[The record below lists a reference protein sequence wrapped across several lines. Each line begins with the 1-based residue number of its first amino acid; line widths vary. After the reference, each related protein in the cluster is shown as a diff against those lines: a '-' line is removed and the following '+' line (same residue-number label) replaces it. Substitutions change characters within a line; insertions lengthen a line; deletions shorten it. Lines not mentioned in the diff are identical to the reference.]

1 LIIFITV
8 GSAYA
13 YFTRGVFIDF
23 APDAPIDIMFMS
35 QRDNIAQPNQYGYFV
50 PLNLRGVEVVP
61 SLPGNWAWDFAATYD
76 DYYRWLRQISEM
88 NANAIYVSTIMDA
101 AFYRAFYNFN
111 QMNERPLFLL
121 QGVGG
126 HDYSSLSNSLREA
139 IDIIH
144 GNRINFLNR
153 YGIEI
158 FMSNIS
164 PWVVGLVVGSEWD
177 PDLVTFM
184 NHFDPSMPDYFEGE
198 FFSSAYG
205 ASRFEVLL
213 AQIMD
218 GAVSYETRRY
228 KTQRPI
234 GFISNPTIDF
244 LEYQWAYAT
253 QLRKYVQL
261 DHENIIASD
270 YALAGMFAAYRLFHF
285 TDDFSSLLTYE
296 QQKELAP
303 LLETMNRD
311 GFANGY
317 LDLLNKYHSM
327 PVIAT
332 GFGVS
337 SSRAP
342 RLMDTVPLTER
353 EQGLGIA
360 DMAMQIE
367 QAGWGGAF
375 ISTWQD
381 SWERRTWNTI
391 FSSDPWRYHY
401 WHNLQGIDQAYG
413 LMAFD
418 PGLQS
423 RPVVLDGTVNGW
435 FESQFVHEYQ
445 GIRIYAQYTPQ
456 GLYLMLYGQ
465 GVTPHNT
472 LYVPLDIMPHSGTF
486 TFNDRQFE
494 RPANFMLVIS
504 GTHNSRLLTTQRN
517 NATFQRFALEMY
529 NINPYTRIPPRWY
542 SEFEPIIIPVQNTVV
557 IDALEFERLRDE
569 ARERM
574 RIPSTITGNLTHG
587 IGDPSSQ
594 YFNSLADFT
603 FGDNVV
609 EVRIPWMLLNF
620 YDPSQMY
627 VHDDYFEHF
636 GVEAIRISE
645 MYIGIAARSEYIA
658 PMSPVP
664 LQGWRNTVE
673 FHERLKQS
681 YFIIQEMWGR

>member
-1 LIIFITV
+1 
-8 GSAYA
+8 
-13 YFTRGVFIDF
+13 VFIDF
-23 APDAPIDIMFMS
+23 NPDAPIDVMFIS
-35 QRDNIAQPNQYGYFV
+35 QRDNIAQPNQYGQLV
-50 PLNLRGVEVVP
+50 PLTLRGVEIVP
-61 SLPGNWAWDFAATYD
+61 SFPGNLAWDFAATYD
-76 DYYRWLRQISEM
+76 DYHRWFEQISEM
-88 NANAIYVSTIMDA
+88 NANSIYVSTIMDA
-101 AFYRAFYNFN
+101 AFYRAFYDFN
-111 QMNERPLFLL
+111 RTNEQPLFLL
-121 QGVGG
+121 QGVSGYD
-126 HDYSSLSNSLREA
+126 HSSLSNSLREA

-153 YGIEI
+153 DGIEV

-177 PDLVTFM
+177 ADLVTFM
-184 NHFDPSMPDYFEGE
+184 NHFDPNMPDYFEGE

-218 GAVSYETRRY
+218 GAVTYETRRY
-228 KTQRPI
+228 KAQRPI
-234 GFISNPTIDF
+234 GFISNPSIDF
-244 LEYQWAYAT
+244 LDYYWMYAM
-253 QLRKYVQL
+253 QLRKYVEL
-261 DHENIIASD
+261 DHENIIASED
-270 YALAGMFAAYRLFHF
+270 ARAGMFAAYRLFYF
-285 TDDFSSLLTYE
+285 TDDFSTRLSQE
-296 QQKELAP
+296 QKDEIAP
-303 LLETMNRD
+303 ILSTLNYGCFMD
-311 GFANGY
+311 GY
-317 LDLLNKYHSM
+317 LDLLNRYHSM

-353 EQGLGIA
+353 EQGIGIA
-360 DMAMQIE
+360 EMAMQIE

-418 PGLQS
+418 PGLYS

-445 GIRIYAQYTPQ
+445 GIKIYAQYTPQ
-456 GLYLMLYGQ
+456 GLYLMLYGE
-465 GVTPHNT
+465 GVNPHNT

-486 TFNDRQFE
+486 TFNDRTFE
-494 RPANFMLVIS
+494 RSANFMLVIS
-504 GTHNSRLLTTQRN
+504 GTHNTRLLTTQRN
-517 NATFQRFALEMY
+517 NAMFQRFALDIH
-529 NINPYTRIPPRWY
+529 NINPYIRIPSQWG
-542 SEFEPIIIPVQNTVV
+542 SEFEPIIVATQNTYI
-557 IDALEFERLRDE
+557 IDSSDFLRLSEEGHELRH
-569 ARERM
+569 M
-574 RIPSTITGNLTHG
+574 RYAVTGSLTHG
-587 IGDPSSQ
+587 IGDPSSPN
-594 YFNSLADFT
+594 FNSLADFA
-603 FGDNVV
+603 FGENVV

-645 MYIGIAARSEYIA
+645 MYIGIAARNEYVA